1 MINFIIFETWCS
13 RTGKHPGEGWQ
24 GQAER
29 SGRGWGPRSRSSFP
43 LQQTGFRKQ
52 EASPV
57 PGRFE
62 LVQWNC
68 VQPIDGAIFMHDGFI
83 SKVVI
88 YQHQWKPNWSY
99 KCSFFKMCQNRW
111 FCFIAY
117 SNFLLLC
124 LSLHGSWLAVR
135 LLRNMP
141 GQPVVTEVVNVGSKG
156 GSSVVSVF
164 M

>member
-1 MINFIIFETWCS
+1 MFQKRKTS
-13 RTGKHPGEGWQ
+13 RRRL
-24 GQAER
+24 A
-29 SGRGWGPRSRSSFP
+29 RSS
-43 LQQTGFRKQ
+43 GAFRPRLGPKTPI
-52 EASPV
+52 ELSASTNGLPESGGLASSG
-57 PGRFE
+57 PFRARPMNLSPADRRSHFYG
-62 LVQWNC
+62 W
-68 VQPIDGAIFMHDGFI
+68 FI

-88 YQHQWKPNWSY
+88 YQHQWKSNWSY
-99 KCSFFKMCQNRW
+99 KCSIFKMCQNRCC
-111 FCFIAY
+111 CFIAY
-117 SNFLLLC
+117 SNFLLLG